1 MLLKKDVFL
10 NLQFVLLPVD
20 DDRRDLLVHEDEDG
34 TEQRGDEG
42 DDGGPPGVGP
52 HWVYDPA
59 TIIPGWLQMVKD
71 KTRREKAVDI
81 FQWRG
86 KGVSF
91 YFQLFNQTYFEF
103 VWNL

>member
-1 MLLKKDVFL
+1 M
-10 NLQFVLLPVD
+10 LLPVD

-52 HWVYDPA
+52 HWVYNPA

-71 KTRREKAVDI
+71 KTRRENAVEQI
-81 FQWRG
+81 FFSGEGARPLI
-86 KGVSF
+86 SSSSTRLTLN
-91 YFQLFNQTYFEF
+91 LFGTCSLGEGMPSA
-103 VWNL
+103 